1 MNMTENALLQQQYLT
16 FLLAGEEYAVPVL
29 RVKEILEYE
38 VVTRVPKAP
47 LWVHGVF
54 NLRGSVV
61 PVVDL
66 ATKFGIGETPISKT
80 TCVIIME
87 IGLATETIVMGVLV
101 DSVNQVIDI
110 ADNSI
115 EPTPSF
121 GTRVHLNYLAGVV
134 SMGKKFALILNI
146 DEVLTTDEILQV
158 QQPDSDIENRTTH
171 VSALETSSLVGIGRK
186 ETSQAQA

>member
-1 MNMTENALLQQQYLT
+1 MRNIAETGIWFRSTGNRTAERWSMNMTENALLLRQYLT

-66 ATKFGIGETPISKT
+66 AVKFGIGDTPISKT

-87 IGLATETIVMGVLV
+87 IG
-101 DSVNQVIDI
+101 
-110 ADNSI
+110 
-115 EPTPSF
+115 
-121 GTRVHLNYLAGVV
+121 
-134 SMGKKFALILNI
+134 
-146 DEVLTTDEILQV
+146 
-158 QQPDSDIENRTTH
+158 
-171 VSALETSSLVGIGRK
+171 
-186 ETSQAQA
+186 

>member
-1 MNMTENALLQQQYLT
+1 MTENALLQQQYLT

-87 IGLATETIVMGVLV
+87 IGLVTETIVMGVLV